1 MKRIS
6 YPEFLEG
13 VNFRHNLS
21 YASVQRLMNS
31 NAQTVIELST
41 IIGMFPHQF
50 LLDHRHR
57 DPPGPLFLP

>member
-13 VNFRHNLS
+13 VNFRHNLPF
-21 YASVQRLMNS
+21 ASVQRLMNS

-41 IIGMFPHQF
+41 IIGMSPHQ
-50 LLDHRHR
+50 LLLHHRHR
-57 DPPGPLFLP
+57 HPPRPLLLP